1 MILCGLY
8 EIFENIWRAN
18 ADFLSS
24 AAVMA
29 TVAEQ
34 PLADLLSVSRASK
47 AGAGKRSRLA
57 IVGMGLVGRR
67 HAAAINQI
75 SSVEICAVVDA
86 DDAITAQVANAGIE
100 SYNDL
105 CAMINATRPDGIIL
119 STPTNL
125 HMSQALACIESGI
138 PVLIEKPIAHDLAAA
153 QSIVSKSDALGV
165 PVMVGHHRR
174 FNPIIQKAKDV
185 LTQGLIGKI
194 RVVDAKC
201 WFAKPNDYFETAPWR
216 KINGA
221 GPVSIN
227 LVHDIDLLRFLCGEI
242 IEVKAMM
249 APSARGHDIED
260 VAVAIFR
267 FENGALGTVSV
278 SDNAVSPWSWE
289 VTSGEYPIYPFTGQ
303 SAYQIGG
310 SRGALSVPDLKIWQ
324 HEGEPD
330 WWSSIDSATLSVA
343 MADPLVNQIKHFA
356 AVIQGEAKPLVSGYE
371 GLCTLAVIDAMREA
385 AKTGRAICPA
395 DLIAVDKTAAEEN
408 MRFTAKARA
417 HVKADSAWTNQAP

>member
-1 MILCGLY
+1 
-8 EIFENIWRAN
+8 
-18 ADFLSS
+18 
-24 AAVMA
+24 
-29 TVAEQ
+29 
-34 PLADLLSVSRASK
+34 
-47 AGAGKRSRLA
+47 
-57 IVGMGLVGRR
+57 
-67 HAAAINQI
+67 
-75 SSVEICAVVDA
+75 VVDA

-100 SYNDL
+100 SHNDL
-105 CAMINATRPDGIIL
+105 GTMIKATRPDGIIL

-138 PVLIEKPIAHDLAAA
+138 PILIEKPIAHDLTAA
-153 QSIVSKSDALGV
+153 QLIVSKSDALGV

-221 GPVSIN
+221 GPVSVN

-242 IEVKAMM
+242 IEVRAIM

-310 SRGALSVPDLKIWQ
+310 SRGALSVPDLRIWQ

-330 WWSSIDSATLSVA
+330 WWSPIGSTALSVA
-343 MADPLVNQIKHFA
+343 MADPLVNQITHFA
-356 AVIQGEAKPLVSGYE
+356 AIIRGKMKPLVSGYE

-395 DLIAVDKTAAEEN
+395 DLIAVDKTAAKEN
-408 MRFTAKARA
+408 MRFTAKTGA

>member
-1 MILCGLY
+1 
-8 EIFENIWRAN
+8 
-18 ADFLSS
+18 
-24 AAVMA
+24 MA
-29 TVAEQ
+29 TASEQ
-34 PLADLLSVSRASK
+34 SLADLLSVSHASK
-47 AGAGKRSRLA
+47 ADAGERMRLA

-75 SSVEICAVVDA
+75 SSVEICAIVDS

-100 SYNDL
+100 SHNHL
-105 CAMINATRPDGIIL
+105 CEMINATRPDGIIL

-125 HMSQALACIESGI
+125 HMSHALTCIDAKI
-138 PVLIEKPIAHDLAAA
+138 PILIEKPIAHDLTAA
-153 QSIVSKSDALGV
+153 QLIVSKSDALGV

-194 RVVDAKC
+194 RIVDAKC

-221 GPVSIN
+221 GPVSVN

-242 IEVKAMM
+242 IEVRAMM

-260 VAVAIFR
+260 VSVAIFK
-267 FENGALGTVSV
+267 FANGALGTVSV

-310 SRGALSVPDLKIWQ
+310 SQGALSVPDLKIWQ

-330 WWSSIDSATLSVA
+330 WWSPIDSTALSVA

-356 AVIQGEAKPLVSGYE
+356 AVICGEEEPLVSGYE

-385 AKTGRAICPA
+385 AKTGRAVCPA
-395 DLIAVDKTAAEEN
+395 DLIAVDKTAAKEN
-408 MRFTAKARA
+408 MRFTAEAGA
-417 HVKADSAWTNQAP
+417 HVKADSAWTKQAP

>member
-1 MILCGLY
+1 
-8 EIFENIWRAN
+8 
-18 ADFLSS
+18 
-24 AAVMA
+24 MA

-34 PLADLLSVSRASK
+34 PLTNLLSVSRARK
-47 AGAGKRSRLA
+47 DGAGERLQLA

-67 HAAAINQI
+67 HIAAINQI
-75 SSVEICAVVDA
+75 SSVEICAVVDT

-100 SYNDL
+100 SHNDL
-105 CAMINATRPDGIIL
+105 GTMIKATRPDGIIL

-138 PVLIEKPIAHDLAAA
+138 PILIEKPIAHDLTAA
-153 QSIVSKSDALGV
+153 QLIVSKSDALGV

-221 GPVSIN
+221 GPVSVN

-242 IEVKAMM
+242 IEVRAIM

-310 SRGALSVPDLKIWQ
+310 SRGALSVPDLRIWQ

-330 WWSSIDSATLSVA
+330 WWSPIGSTALSVA
-343 MADPLVNQIKHFA
+343 MADPLVNQITHFA
-356 AVIQGEAKPLVSGYE
+356 AIIRGKMKPLVSGYE

-395 DLIAVDKTAAEEN
+395 DLIAVDKTAAKEN
-408 MRFTAKARA
+408 MRFTAKTGA

>member
-1 MILCGLY
+1 
-8 EIFENIWRAN
+8 
-18 ADFLSS
+18 
-24 AAVMA
+24 MA
-29 TVAEQ
+29 TASEQ
-34 PLADLLSVSRASK
+34 SLTDLLSLSHASK
-47 AGAGKRSRLA
+47 AGDGDRLRLA

-75 SSVEICAVVDA
+75 RSVEICAIVDS
-86 DDAITAQVANAGIE
+86 DDAITAQAANAGIE

-105 CAMINATRPDGIIL
+105 RLMINTTRPDGIIL

-125 HMSQALACIESGI
+125 HMLQALACIDAKI
-138 PVLIEKPIAHDLAAA
+138 PILIEKPIAHDLAAA

-174 FNPIIQKAKDV
+174 FNPIIQKAKEV

-201 WFAKPNDYFETAPWR
+201 WFAKPNDYFEIAPWR

-221 GPVSIN
+221 GPVSVN

-242 IEVKAMM
+242 IEVRAIM

-260 VAVAIFR
+260 VAVAILR

-310 SRGALSVPDLKIWQ
+310 SHGALSVPDLKIWQ

-330 WWSSIDSATLSVA
+330 WWSSIGSAALSVA
-343 MADPLVNQIKHFA
+343 TADPLVNQINHLA
-356 AVIQGEAKPLVSGYE
+356 AVIRGEVKPLVSGYE

-395 DLIAVDKTAAEEN
+395 DLIAADKMAADEN
-408 MRFTAKARA
+408 MRFTAKAGA

>member
-1 MILCGLY
+1 MILCVLY
-8 EIFENIWRAN
+8 EIFENIWPAT
-18 ADFLSS
+18 ADLLPR

-34 PLADLLSVSRASK
+34 PLTDLLSMSPARK
-47 AGAGKRSRLA
+47 DGAGERLRLA

-67 HAAAINQI
+67 HVAAINQI

-100 SYNDL
+100 SHNDL
-105 CAMINATRPDGIIL
+105 CTMINATRPDGIIL

-138 PVLIEKPIAHDLAAA
+138 PILIEKPIAHDLAAA
-153 QSIVSKSDALGV
+153 QLIVSKSDALGV

-185 LTQGLIGKI
+185 LTQGLIGTI

-221 GPVSIN
+221 GPVSVN

-242 IEVKAMM
+242 IEVRAIM

-310 SRGALSVPDLKIWQ
+310 SRGALSVPDLRIWQ

-330 WWSSIDSATLSVA
+330 WWSPIDSTVLSVA
-343 MADPLVNQIKHFA
+343 MADPLVNQIRHFA
-356 AVIQGEAKPLVSGYE
+356 AVICGEIKPLVSGYE
-371 GLCTLAVIDAMREA
+371 GLCTLAVIDSMREA

-408 MRFTAKARA
+408 MSFTAKEEA
-417 HVKADSAWTNQAP
+417 HVRASPAWTNQTP

>member
-1 MILCGLY
+1 
-8 EIFENIWRAN
+8 
-18 ADFLSS
+18 
-24 AAVMA
+24 MA
-29 TVAEQ
+29 TASEQ
-34 PLADLLSVSRASK
+34 SLTDLLSLSHASE
-47 AGAGKRSRLA
+47 AGDGDRLRLA

-75 SSVEICAVVDA
+75 RSVEICAIVDS
-86 DDAITAQVANAGIE
+86 DDAITAQAANAGIE

-105 CAMINATRPDGIIL
+105 CLMINTTRPDGIIL

-125 HMSQALACIESGI
+125 HMSQALACIDAKI
-138 PVLIEKPIAHDLAAA
+138 PILIEKPIAHDLAAA
-153 QSIVSKSDALGV
+153 QLIVSKSDALGV
-165 PVMVGHHRR
+165 PVMIGHHRR

-194 RVVDAKC
+194 RIVDAKC

-221 GPVSIN
+221 GPVSVN

-242 IEVKAMM
+242 IEVRAIM

-260 VAVAIFR
+260 VAVAIFK
-267 FENGALGTVSV
+267 FGNGALGTVSV

-310 SRGALSVPDLKIWQ
+310 SQGALSVPDLKIWQ
-324 HEGEPD
+324 HEDEPD
-330 WWSSIDSATLSVA
+330 WWSPIESTALSVA
-343 MADPLVNQIKHFA
+343 MADPLVNQVNHFA
-356 AVIQGEAKPLVSGYE
+356 AVIRGEVKPLVSGYE

-395 DLIAVDKTAAEEN
+395 DLIAADKMAADEN
-408 MRFTAKARA
+408 MRFTAKAGA

>member
-1 MILCGLY
+1 
-8 EIFENIWRAN
+8 
-18 ADFLSS
+18 
-24 AAVMA
+24 MA
-29 TVAEQ
+29 TASEQ
-34 PLADLLSVSRASK
+34 SLADLLSVSHASK
-47 AGAGKRSRLA
+47 AGAGERLRLA

-75 SSVEICAVVDA
+75 SSVEICAIVDS

-100 SYNDL
+100 SHNHL

-125 HMSQALACIESGI
+125 HMSHALACIDAKI
-138 PVLIEKPIAHDLAAA
+138 PILIEKPIAHDLTAA
-153 QSIVSKSDALGV
+153 QLIVSKSDALSV

-194 RVVDAKC
+194 RIVDAKC

-221 GPVSIN
+221 GPVSVN

-242 IEVKAMM
+242 IEVRAMM

-260 VAVAIFR
+260 VSVAIFK
-267 FENGALGTVSV
+267 FANGALGTVSV

-289 VTSGEYPIYPFTGQ
+289 VTS
-303 SAYQIGG
+303 
-310 SRGALSVPDLKIWQ
+310 
-324 HEGEPD
+324 
-330 WWSSIDSATLSVA
+330 
-343 MADPLVNQIKHFA
+343 
-356 AVIQGEAKPLVSGYE
+356 
-371 GLCTLAVIDAMREA
+371 
-385 AKTGRAICPA
+385 
-395 DLIAVDKTAAEEN
+395 
-408 MRFTAKARA
+408 
-417 HVKADSAWTNQAP
+417 